1 MPNPVLC
8 VSINNETNTCCRG
21 LLGVPVLETPSENST
36 KGIGSEIRKQKR
48 EQSTALLTII
58 CIVQN
63 QRIIKYEMLFI
74 GMNEMEG

>member
-1 MPNPVLC
+1 MKQILVA
-8 VSINNETNTCCRG
+8 VDYWEY
-21 LLGVPVLETPSENST
+21 LLSETPSENGP
-36 KGIGSEIRKQKR
+36 KGIGSEIRKQER
-48 EQSTALLTII
+48 EQSTALLTIF